1 LHKDSGKVIIQ
12 REIEPKQYRVSDSPG
27 AEGAYPTQLEVPNIC
42 SSTFITYEDHM
53 KRILISLMLI
63 TTLLSALACE
73 RRGGP
78 GAGGSTG
85 TIVVGYYGDLSGR
98 TSNFGQSTKAGVE
111 MAADEINKAGGIDGR
126 QIQILSEDDEGRPE
140 KAATVVTK
148 LIDQDR
154 VVALLGEVASGN
166 TLAAAPKAQS
176 SKVPMISPS
185 STNPAVTQVGEYIS
199 RVCFIDPF
207 QGDVMAKFAA
217 NTLKAKKAA
226 IMLDFNSPYSRGL
239 TEFFEASFKKLGGE
253 IVNKQAYT
261 QGDRDYKGQLTAI
274 RSANPDVIYVPGY
287 YGEVG
292 VIAKQAKQLDIKVPL
307 LGGDGWD
314 STQLWDLGGDSLNG
328 DYISNHYSVDDPSP
342 AIQKFVAAYKARNG
356 NVPDALAALGYDAMM
371 VLADAIKRAGSTEGA
386 KLKDAI
392 NATKGFAGVTGV
404 ITIDSNR
411 NAVKPA
417 VVLRLKDRKYEY
429 VETIYPEGMTPPA
442 GAPAAS
448 PAAPAAA
455 SPAAA
460 LPASSP
466 AAGTKP
472 APESSKPASSPH

>member
-1 LHKDSGKVIIQ
+1 
-12 REIEPKQYRVSDSPG
+12 
-27 AEGAYPTQLEVPNIC
+27 
-42 SSTFITYEDHM
+42 M
-53 KRILISLMLI
+53 KR
-63 TTLLSALACE
+63 TLLSLLLVAALFPVFACE

-78 GAGGSTG
+78 GAGGTSG
-85 TIVVGYYGDLSGR
+85 PIVIGYYGDLSGR

-166 TLAAAPKAQS
+166 TLAAAPKAQAA
-176 SKVPMISPS
+176 KIPMISPS
-185 STNPAVTQVGEYIS
+185 STNPAVTEVGDYIS

-207 QGDVMAKFAA
+207 QGDVMARFAI

-226 IMLDFNSPYSRGL
+226 IMMDFNAPYSRGL

-253 IVNKQAYT
+253 IVNKQSYT

-314 STQLWDLGGDSLNG
+314 STQLWDLGGDALNG

-342 AIQKFVAAYKARNG
+342 AIQKFVAAYKGRNG
-356 NVPDALAALGYDAMM
+356 VVPDALAALGYDAMK
-371 VLADAIKRAGSTEGA
+371 VLADAIKRAGSTEGP

-392 NATKGFAGVTGV
+392 NSTKNFAGVTGV
-404 ITIDSNR
+404 ITIDDKR

-417 VVLRLKDRKYEY
+417 VVLKLQDRKYVY
-429 VETIYPEGMTPPA
+429 VETITPEGMAPVS

-448 PAAPAAA
+448 PSAAVPASSPVTAA
-455 SPAAA
+455 SPAGAA
-460 LPASSP
+460 
-466 AAGTKP
+466 
-472 APESSKPASSPH
+472 KPASAPN

>member
-1 LHKDSGKVIIQ
+1 
-12 REIEPKQYRVSDSPG
+12 
-27 AEGAYPTQLEVPNIC
+27 
-42 SSTFITYEDHM
+42 M
-53 KRILISLMLI
+53 KRTLISLLLVAS
-63 TTLLSALACE
+63 LLSALACE

-78 GAGGSTG
+78 GAGGNTG
-85 TIVVGYYGDLSGR
+85 EIVVGYYGDLSGR

-126 QIQILSEDDEGRPE
+126 QIKILSEDDEGRPE

-166 TLAAAPKAQS
+166 TLAAAPKAQN

-185 STNPAVTQVGEYIS
+185 STNPAVTQVGDYIS

-217 NTLKAKKAA
+217 NTLKARKAA

-239 TEFFEASFKKLGGE
+239 TEFFEASFKKLGGT
-253 IVNKQAYT
+253 IVDKQAYT

-274 RSANPDVIYVPGY
+274 RSKSPDVIYVPGY

-292 VIAKQAKQLDIKVPL
+292 VIAKQAKQLDIQVPL

-342 AIQKFVAAYKARNG
+342 AIQKFVADYKARNG
-356 NVPDALAALGYDAMM
+356 TVPDALAALGYDAMK
-371 VLADAIKRAGSTEGA
+371 VLADAIKRAGTTEGP

-392 NATKGFAGVTGV
+392 NATKDYVGVTGI
-404 ITIDSNR
+404 ITIDADR

-417 VVLRLKDRKYEY
+417 VVLKLQDRKYIY

-442 GAPAAS
+442 GAPTAAPAAS
-448 PAAPAAA
+448 PAGAAV
-455 SPAAA
+455 
-460 LPASSP
+460 PASSP
-466 AAGTKP
+466 ATASPAAGG
-472 APESSKPASSPH
+472 AKPASSPN